1 MKNIK
6 FILIGLLGLSLNLN
20 LTAQQSYNYA
30 GIAYDNVANNNAN
43 YTTTQNTGLK
53 SAYLNLPNGIA
64 LDTNGRTY
72 FTHWNRLMLL
82 DGIKLRGRAGGAGD
96 PVFSGGHSDLNGI
109 AGRMDDPRGVA
120 VHPGTNDAYICD
132 YGNNLIRKVSKYVNS
147 SNIQGLSTF
156 AGTYSGSNSGST
168 DGALASAKF
177 NGPNDIVIMNNG
189 DMYVSDEDN
198 NTIRKISGGMVSTV
212 AGSSSA
218 MGDVD
223 GIGGAARFTYPRGL
237 CIEDQNNILIA
248 DYNNGKIKRLN
259 LTTKSV
265 TTVVSGLIGPQ
276 DVVSVN
282 GKIYITERTKI
293 TKYDNGTK
301 SIFAGDGFAA
311 DTTTGTLTNTR
322 FTDLRK
328 ILYNAKEDAFYVA
341 DYRYGIIKKIEL
353 FEKPIVKFTA
363 TPTSASV
370 SQVVS
375 IVDQTTNRKGTRQ
388 WLITPANYTLVNGTT
403 LTSETIQVEFTQTGS
418 YTVKLTYTYPGGSES
433 LEKQGY
439 VNVSSV
445 NAPPVADFVADRVLQ
460 RANTDITF
468 TDLSSNTPTSRLW
481 TITPSTGVT
490 YQNGTNN
497 TSKFP
502 VVQFANEGKYTVKLT
517 ATNANGSD
525 DETKTDYITIDN
537 TASIQLAAI
546 NPMIL
551 YPQPAHNQVRV
562 KGVTSPRS
570 FMVYNLNGQLV
581 LSGSVIENQVN
592 VSTLNAGIYSVM
604 VEDAKGNVYKSKL
617 LLN

>member
-1 MKNIK
+1 MKKIK
-6 FILIGLLGLSLNLN
+6 YILIGLLGLALNQGV
-20 LTAQQSYNYA
+20 TAQLSYNYA

-43 YTTTQNTGLK
+43 YTTSQNEGLR
-53 SAYLNLPNGIA
+53 STYLNLPNGIA

-72 FTHWNRLMLL
+72 ITHWNRLMLI
-82 DGIKLRGRAGGAGD
+82 DGSKLRGRAGGAGD
-96 PVFSGGHSDLNGI
+96 PVFSGGHSDLNSI

-120 VHPGTNDAYICD
+120 VHPGTNEVYICD
-132 YGNNLIRKVSKYVNS
+132 YGNHLIRKVSRYVNS
-147 SNIQGLSTF
+147 SNAQDLSTF

-189 DMYVSDEDN
+189 DMYISDEDN

-212 AGSSSA
+212 AGSASA

-259 LTTKSV
+259 LTTKNV
-265 TTVVSGLIGPQ
+265 TTVVSGLVGPQ

-282 GKIYITERTKI
+282 GKLYITERTKI
-293 TKYDNGTK
+293 TKYENSTK

-311 DTTTGTLTNTR
+311 DTTAGTLSQTR

-375 IVDQTTNRKGTRQ
+375 IVDQTTNRKGTRK
-388 WLITPANYTLVNGTT
+388 WVITPANYTLVNSTT
-403 LTSETIQVEFTQTGS
+403 LNSETVQVEFSQTGS
-418 YTVKLTYTYPGGSES
+418 YTVKLTYTYSGGSEELKKS
-433 LEKQGY
+433 GY
-439 VNVSSV
+439 INVSII

-460 RANTDITF
+460 RANTDITL

-481 TITPSTGVT
+481 TITPSAGVT
-490 YQNGTNN
+490 FQSGTDN

-502 VVQFANEGKYTVKLT
+502 VLQFANEGKYTVKLT

-525 DETKTDYITIDN
+525 DEIKTDYITIDN
-537 TASIQLAAI
+537 TASVQLTNI
-546 NPMIL
+546 NPLSI
-551 YPQPAHNQVRV
+551 YPQPASNSVQIN
-562 KGVTSPRS
+562 GVSNALS
-570 FMVYNLNGQLV
+570 FTIYNLNGQRV
-581 LSGSVIENQVN
+581 LGGSVIENQVN
-592 VSTLNAGIYSVM
+592 VSRLNAGIYSIM
-604 VEDAKGNVYKSKL
+604 VEDAQGNLYKSKL